1 MLNASVYIDLHIL
14 ILNYDLK
21 FQNHFFKP
29 CVIVGQMN
37 TFAYSK
43 KIRLIV
49 NTNVIQLLVY
59 LVQTTATVFTTGF
72 QRKQRACKS
81 KNIA

>member
-29 CVIVGQMN
+29 CVIVEQMN

-43 KIRLIV
+43 KIRLVV
-49 NTNVIQLLVY
+49 NTNVIH